1 VSFSR
6 VIPCA
11 AMVSNLLCKVFHQ
24 RQCCVCACPCCC
36 RVLCCAPAPAATSGL
51 DSYTSNEVMTV
62 VKGLTKDG
70 TTVAA
75 TIHSPSSTC
84 YSLFDKVSKTRVV
97 QVLVGV
103 CATFSCTPGCPVV

>member
-1 VSFSR
+1 MMCIDSS
-6 VIPCA
+6 C
-11 AMVSNLLCKVFHQ
+11 
-24 RQCCVCACPCCC
+24 CCVSLSSC
-36 RVLCCAPAPAATSGL
+36 VPAATSGL

-84 YSLFDKVSKTRVV
+84 YSLFDKVR
-97 QVLVGV
+97 GV
-103 CATFSCTPGCPVV
+103 SCSRFRGRAGIADEPRSFV